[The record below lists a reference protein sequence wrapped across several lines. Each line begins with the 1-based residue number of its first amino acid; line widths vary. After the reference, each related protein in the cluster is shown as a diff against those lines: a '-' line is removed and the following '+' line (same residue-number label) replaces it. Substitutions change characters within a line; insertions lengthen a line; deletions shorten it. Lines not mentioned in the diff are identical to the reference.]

1 MEVRYSRD
9 PHSFERMNTA
19 EISAEFLIAD
29 LFEPNE
35 VKLVYLHIDRMIVG
49 SAVPT
54 NLSLSLEAGA
64 ELRAKYFAERREIG
78 VINIGAQ
85 GSIIVDGQE
94 YGMANREMLYIGRG
108 SQEISFASADAS
120 RPARFYLVSLP
131 AHRAYPTT
139 HATQAQANRLDL
151 GSKAAANERTIFQ
164 YIHEGG
170 VQSCQLVMGFT
181 ELAGG
186 SIWNTMPAHT
196 HERRSEV
203 YMYFNLAG
211 DNVVFHLMGQPQET
225 RHIVVRNEQA
235 VISPSWSIHAGA
247 GTSNYCFVWAMGG
260 ENQAFSDMDP
270 APLAEMA

>member
-9 PHSFERMNTA
+9 PRSFERMNTT
-19 EISAEFLIAD
+19 EIRNEFLIAD
-29 LFEPNE
+29 LFEPNQI
-35 VKLVYLHIDRMIVG
+35 KLVYLHVDRMIVG

-54 NLSLSLEAGA
+54 SQSLSLEAGQ
-64 ELRAKYFAERREIG
+64 ELRTDYFAERREIG
-78 VINIGAQ
+78 VFNIGEQ
-85 GSIIVDGQE
+85 GSITVDGQE

-108 SQEISFASADAS
+108 SHEISFASADAS

-131 AHRAYPTT
+131 AHKDYPTT
-139 HATQAQANRLDL
+139 HATKAQANRIDL
-151 GSKAAANERTIFQ
+151 GSQEAANERTIFQ
-164 YIHEGG
+164 YIYEGG
-170 VQSCQLVMGFT
+170 VPSCQLVMGFT
-181 ELAGG
+181 ELAPG

-211 DNVVFHLMGQPQET
+211 DNVIFHLMGQPQET
-225 RHIVVRNEQA
+225 RHIVVRDGQA

-270 APLAEMA
+270 AALVEMA